1 MKIIIMKK
9 TLLFAAL
16 SMAFAG
22 NSQSLTQANEPAIGA
37 NVTMY
42 VCDSLD
48 AYAATQ
54 GAGVTWD
61 YSMLIGLSGQTR
73 VIGVD
78 APASTTNAASFTS
91 STFAISAGSLLTS
104 YYTSTATERMSQG
117 FVFNEPTLGDVVATF
132 DVNEAKAMDY
142 PFSNGSS
149 LSDDFAG
156 QIDFVFSGFPQT
168 SAVTGTIYASVDGQG
183 TLMLPG
189 ATTLTDVIR
198 YKTID
203 TTYANVVVLGDIEI
217 IRNQYEYYDIL
228 NTSLPVFTHTTLIA
242 QNLGSTTP
250 ISAQTLVLS
259 SIVADEFLN
268 VSEVNTFDF
277 EVYPN
282 PATTEITVNGE
293 FSSNA
298 IATIYDQS
306 GRVITTSA
314 VSNGSS
320 LNISSLDAG
329 IYIVSIQDN
338 GAISTTNLVKK

>member
-1 MKIIIMKK
+1 MKK

-16 SMAFAG
+16 TIAFAG
-22 NSQSLTQANEPAIGA
+22 NSQSLTQANEAAIGA

-48 AYAATQ
+48 AYASTQ

-61 YSMLIGLSGQTR
+61 YSGVIGLSGQTR

-78 APASTTNAASFTS
+78 DPSTTTNAASFPT
-91 STFAISAGSLLTS
+91 STFAISAGTLLSS

-132 DVNEAKAMDY
+132 DVDEAKAMDY

-149 LSDDFAG
+149 LVDDFEG
-156 QIDFVFSGFPQT
+156 EINFTFSGFPQT
-168 SAVTGTIYASVDGQG
+168 SAVTGTIHASIDGQG

-189 ATTLTDVIR
+189 ATTISNVIR

-217 IRNQYEYYDIL
+217 IRNQYEYYDIA

-242 QNLGSTTP
+242 QNVGSTTP

-259 SIVADEFLN
+259 SVEADDFVSLNEANSFEFG
-268 VSEVNTFDF
+268 
-277 EVYPN
+277 VYPN
-282 PATTEITVNGE
+282 PATNEITLNGD
-293 FSSNA
+293 FTSNA
-298 IATIYDQS
+298 VATIYDQS
-306 GRVITTSA
+306 GRIVLSSTITSG
-314 VSNGSS
+314 SN
-320 LNISSLDAG
+320 LNISSLESG

-338 GAISTTNLVKK
+338 GAISTTNIVKK